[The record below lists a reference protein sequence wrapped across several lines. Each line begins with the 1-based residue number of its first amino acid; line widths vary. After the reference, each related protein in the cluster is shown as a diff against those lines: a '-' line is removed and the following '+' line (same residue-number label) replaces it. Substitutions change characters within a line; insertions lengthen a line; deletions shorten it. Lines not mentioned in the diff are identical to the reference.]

1 MWAVAPK
8 ELRAFMLTLAVVD
21 DLATIVVIALFFTAD
36 LSPAW
41 LGVAVGL
48 LALIVVARWA
58 GIRSL
63 AA

>member
-1 MWAVAPK
+1 
-8 ELRAFMLTLAVVD
+8 MLTLAVVD